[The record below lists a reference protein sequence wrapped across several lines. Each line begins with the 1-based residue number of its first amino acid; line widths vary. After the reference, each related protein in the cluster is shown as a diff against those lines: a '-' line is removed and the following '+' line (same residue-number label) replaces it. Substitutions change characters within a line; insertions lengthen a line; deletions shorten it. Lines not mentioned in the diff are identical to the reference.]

1 EATLMLWQM
10 DHRAAWRQRNAR
22 HTARE
27 LIANKSLF
35 DTVERQPLTPE
46 QAKAVVC
53 FDNKVQ
59 VIASA
64 GSGKTSTMVARAAYA
79 ISRDIVRP
87 ERIVM
92 LAFNKQAAEELNQR
106 CRDAFQRAGLHGV
119 EVETSTFH
127 ALGLSIIGKATG
139 SKPDI
144 PGWAIDTG
152 AGLRKLG
159 SLVEQLKADSVGFA
173 LQWHLFRFVFGQD
186 LPPFG

>member
-1 EATLMLWQM
+1 
-10 DHRAAWRQRNAR
+10 
-22 HTARE
+22 TARE

-106 CRDAFQRAGLHGV
+106 CRDAFQ
-119 EVETSTFH
+119 
-127 ALGLSIIGKATG
+127 
-139 SKPDI
+139 
-144 PGWAIDTG
+144 
-152 AGLRKLG
+152 
-159 SLVEQLKADSVGFA
+159 
-173 LQWHLFRFVFGQD
+173 
-186 LPPFG
+186 